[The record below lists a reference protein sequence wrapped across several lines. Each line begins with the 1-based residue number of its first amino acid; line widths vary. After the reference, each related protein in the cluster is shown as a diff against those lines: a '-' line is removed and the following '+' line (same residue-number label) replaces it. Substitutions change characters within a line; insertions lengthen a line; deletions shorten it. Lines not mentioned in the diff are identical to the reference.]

1 MKFIL
6 TCSNGK
12 QIDMSSYVLKQ
23 MEGKIT
29 RKQVEQKILYYQ
41 KINKNKYY
49 EDI

>member
-29 RKQVEQKILYYQ
+29 RKQVELRLDMTRRLLTISLFSM
-41 KINKNKYY
+41 
-49 EDI
+49 